1 VSNLPLD
8 GQRGKPELLTAY
20 LIAVAFGGT
29 LLTASMVLGGKDTD
43 SGDGQDGDGADKSLD
58 KSVGTA
64 GGGDGFGW
72 LPAASLRFWT
82 FLLTFGGGVGA
93 ALTLLGSPASAV
105 VVGATALG
113 VGWAS
118 GVGAVKTVKMLSDKS
133 SNSSTSPAE
142 LVGATGQLLLGA
154 GPSDPGK
161 VRLDV
166 KGRIQDFVAISDEQL
181 AAGDRV
187 LIVSSQPDGGLVV
200 TKSDET

>member
-1 VSNLPLD
+1 
-8 GQRGKPELLTAY
+8 LLTAY

-29 LLTASMVLGGKDTD
+29 LLTASMVIGGKDTD
-43 SGDGQDGDGADKSLD
+43 SGDGHDGDGEGTDKSLE
-58 KSVGTA
+58 SVGAA
-64 GGGDGFGW
+64 GAGDGFGW
-72 LPAASLRFWT
+72 LPASSLRFWT
-82 FLLTFGGGVGA
+82 FLLTFGGLVGT
-93 ALTLLGSPASAV
+93 ALTLLGSPASAL

-133 SNSSTSPAE
+133 SDSSTSPAE
-142 LVGATGQLLLGA
+142 LVGETGQLLLGA

-166 KGRIQDFVAISDEQL
+166 KGRIQDFVAISDEAL

-187 LIVSSQPDGGLVV
+187 LIVSSQPDGRLVV
-200 TKSDET
+200 TKSDES